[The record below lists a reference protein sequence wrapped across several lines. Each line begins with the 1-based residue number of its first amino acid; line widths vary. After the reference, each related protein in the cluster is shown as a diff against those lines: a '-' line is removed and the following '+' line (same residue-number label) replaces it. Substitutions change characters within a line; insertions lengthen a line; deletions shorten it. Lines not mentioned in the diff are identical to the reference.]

1 MTDTD
6 AAARPPERSTSLLRL
21 AAAALRRKWFIL
33 GCGILGA
40 IIAAG
45 VSLVVTPRYRSTLAI
60 ALEERQSGPSTSGLA
75 ALASQFGAGSFVG
88 TRSLQFYAEVVTG
101 RDLLAQ
107 VAVDTFPDPEHPG
120 QRRPLLE
127 ILHAPGKTPT
137 QRVAAAV
144 DRLQTGAVK
153 TTTNDRT
160 GMISISVDLPY
171 PALAAQVAA
180 RLHDHLEQFNTDTRR
195 SSASERR
202 RFAEREFTRAQNEL
216 AGTEGALRAFL
227 EANRGGLDVP
237 RLSYERQ
244 RLERRVRVAEDAYS
258 NMARELQDAKI
269 AEVRDLP
276 VFTLVEA
283 PEVPL
288 QRAYPL
294 RKRMTL
300 LGLLLGLA
308 AGVSV
313 VAVRATGWSARNLD
327 PEGYAQ
333 LRSAFRTRR

>member
-1 MTDTD
+1 MTDT
-6 AAARPPERSTSLLRL
+6 ASTSLLRL
-21 AAAALRRKWFIL
+21 AAASLRHKVFIL
-33 GCGILGA
+33 GCGLLGA
-40 IIAAG
+40 AIAAA
-45 VSLVVTPRYRSTLAI
+45 VSLVVTPRYRSGVTI
-60 ALEERQSGPSTSGLA
+60 ALEERQAGPATTGLA

-101 RDLLAQ
+101 RDLLTQ
-107 VAVDTFPDPEHPG
+107 VALDTFPDPEHPG
-120 QRRPLLE
+120 QSRPLLD
-127 ILHAPGKTPT
+127 ILHVPGKTPA
-137 QRVAAAV
+137 QRIAAAV

-160 GMISISVDLPY
+160 GMISISVDLPF

-195 SSASERR
+195 SSAGERR

-216 AGTEGALRAFL
+216 AGTEATLRGFL
-227 EANRGGLDVP
+227 EGNRGGLDVP

-244 RLERRVRVAEDAYS
+244 RLERRVRIAEDVFAS
-258 NMARELQDAKI
+258 MARELQDARI

-308 AGVSV
+308 FGVGV
-313 VAVRATGWSARNLD
+313 VAVRATGWSARTLD
-327 PEGYAQ
+327 PEGYRE
-333 LRSAFRTRR
+333 LRSALSSRR

>member
-1 MTDTD
+1 MTATD
-6 AAARPPERSTSLLRL
+6 AAAPPPERSTSLLRL
-21 AAAALRRKWFIL
+21 AAAALRHKVLIL
-33 GCGILGA
+33 GCGLIGA
-40 IIAAG
+40 AVAAG
-45 VSLVVTPRYRSTLAI
+45 MSLIVTPRYRSSVAV
-60 ALEERQSGPSTSGLA
+60 ALEERQSGPATTGLA
-75 ALASQFGAGSFVG
+75 ALASQFGAGSFIG

-107 VAVDTFPDPEHPG
+107 VAMDTFPDPLHPG
-120 QRRPLLE
+120 QSRRLLD
-127 ILHAPGKTPT
+127 ILHVPGETPAE
-137 QRVAAAV
+137 RIASAV

-153 TTTNDRT
+153 TATNDRT
-160 GMISISVDLPY
+160 GVITISVDLPHA
-171 PALAAQVAA
+171 ALAAQVAS
-180 RLHDHLEQFNTDTRR
+180 RLHDHLEQFNSETRR

-216 AGTEGALRAFL
+216 AGTEGALRSFL

-244 RLERRVRVAEDAYS
+244 RLERRVRIAEDVYAS
-258 NMARELQDAKI
+258 MARELQDAKI

-288 QRAYPL
+288 HRIYPL

-308 AGVSV
+308 VGIGV
-313 VAVRATGWSARNLD
+313 VAVRATGWSVRSLD
-327 PEGYAQ
+327 PDGYRQ
-333 LRSAFRTRR
+333 LRSALRPRG

>member
-21 AAAALRRKWFIL
+21 AAAALRYKWFIL
-33 GCGILGA
+33 GCGAVGA
-40 IIAAG
+40 VIAAG
-45 VSLVVTPRYRSTLAI
+45 VSLVAAPRYRSTLAI
-60 ALEERQSGPSTSGLA
+60 ALEERQSGPSAGGLA
-75 ALASQFGAGSFVG
+75 ALASQFGAGSFIG
-88 TRSLQFYAEVVTG
+88 TRSLEFYAEVATG

-107 VAVDTFPDPEHPG
+107 VAVDTFPVPEHPG
-120 QRRPLLE
+120 QSRPLLE
-127 ILHAPGKTPT
+127 ILHVPGKTRA
-137 QRVAAAV
+137 QRIAAAV
-144 DRLQTGAVK
+144 DGLRAGAVK
-153 TTTNDRT
+153 TATDDRT
-160 GMISISVDLPY
+160 GMITITVDLPY

-180 RLHDHLEQFNTDTRR
+180 RLHDHLEQFNADTRR

-216 AGTEGALRAFL
+216 AATEGALRAFL

-237 RLSYERQ
+237 RLAYERQ
-244 RLERRVRVAEDAYS
+244 RLERRVRVAEDVYS

-308 AGVSV
+308 LGVGV
-313 VAVRATGWSARNLD
+313 VAVRAAGWSARDLD
-327 PEGYAQ
+327 PEGYDE
-333 LRSAFRTRR
+333 LRSALRARR

>member
-1 MTDTD
+1 MTATD
-6 AAARPPERSTSLLRL
+6 AAAPLPERSTSLLRL
-21 AAAALRRKWFIL
+21 AAAALRHKIFIL
-33 GCGILGA
+33 ACGIIGA
-40 IIAAG
+40 VIAAG
-45 VSLVVTPRYRSTLAI
+45 ISLIVTPRYRSSVAI
-60 ALEERQSGPSTSGLA
+60 ALEERQSGPATTGLA
-75 ALASQFGAGSFVG
+75 ALASQFGAGSFIG

-101 RDLLAQ
+101 RDLLAE
-107 VAVDTFPDPEHPG
+107 VAVDTFPDPTHPG
-120 QRRPLLE
+120 QSRPLLD
-127 ILHAPGKTPT
+127 ILHVPGKTAA
-137 QRVAAAV
+137 QRIAAAV

-160 GMISISVDLPY
+160 GMITISVDLPW

-180 RLHDHLEQFNTDTRR
+180 RLHEHLERFNAETRR

-227 EANRGGLDVP
+227 EGNRGGLDVP

-244 RLERRVRVAEDAYS
+244 RLERRVRIAEDVYAS
-258 NMARELQDAKI
+258 MARELQDAKI

-288 QRAYPL
+288 QRSYPL

-308 AGVSV
+308 LGVGV
-313 VAVRATGWSARNLD
+313 VAVRATGWSARSLD
-327 PEGYAQ
+327 PEGYRE
-333 LRSAFRTRR
+333 LRSALRPRG